1 MEIKNKNTI
10 LNFDNIE
17 DIKKFISENESNIYT
32 GKNIE
37 GQEVRVRLQKNEGML
52 VETLNSKGWWEW
64 NEYDKFGCVVGQGV
78 TPSAEIEERLNN
90 KN

>member
-1 MEIKNKNTI
+1 MENKNMI
-10 LNFDNIE
+10 LNFDNKE

-37 GQEVRVRLQKNEGML
+37 GQEVMVKLQKNEGMI

-64 NEYDKFGCVVGQGV
+64 SEYDETGFVVAQGV
-78 TPSAEIEERLNN
+78 SPSAEIEERLNK